1 MEDKEDSE
9 FEREELPKFV
19 AKVSHEAKL
28 KELLRNLTSIE
39 IKLCSDASK
48 EFKKLLRGDDGGE
61 LLREYVKTS
70 SKCSELLQAWKI
82 RQGKPGLS
90 YVFSL
95 ISAIL
100 SHPCGLYKANDTVG
114 FAISRVL
121 DKFAKLIIDEKLG
134 DVYKEL
140 NSKEAKR
147 QNAALLLLGSIVRR
161 GSGLASDVANNFDFK
176 LPIFTKLAES
186 KNKKFEMKRKH
197 FTRQSFVGFA
207 MSFLEVGK
215 STMLRWVLQQKE
227 MYYAIFRGLGNDED
241 DTVVYVLSTLRDKV
255 LIPGSLVT
263 PSLRSVLFGS
273 VTLEQIASISG
284 REDGGVAA
292 ELAHSVLVIVCTDP
306 SNGLMPDLKR
316 RPYPLR
322 GNLKRL
328 LDLMKKLKATE
339 TDYHRDLLL
348 EIVKGR
354 PLFGSAYLD
363 EFPYNLEDH
372 ASPTWFAAISLAAN
386 LISSVS
392 SGVPFDFLNSQ
403 RDDPPSLNNPDVQC
417 VIKCIGPR
425 PFTRLVVNKGL
436 LHTDSLVKHGT
447 LRLVLEALKLLDSF
461 ISTIESNSCS
471 SNQMIRR
478 WVSLKQ
484 DIQNEVRILLP
495 DPQVLLS
502 LLSSLSTHYKS
513 LESCLKRTA
522 DSEIMPEQGVKVVKK
537 LKTGTA
543 DEDMDILV
551 SGVCSSPDI
560 ALPGDIEM
568 VQGILDVDELNNG
581 DDYVKVIADIWG
593 LHQCSM
599 RGMAVK
605 EEETVFYSKLLD
617 TLKFYH
623 RTMPAVLE
631 GSFDFFKILPSNPLA
646 LPAILQQSL
655 FSLLIEYIG
664 CSAECKVPV
673 RTPPLMYK
681 HLQQFINLLI
691 YSPIRG
697 IKDQAHILAQAAML
711 STGAFDKNP
720 REIGVWLLFLPGTSM
735 DNFFIGDQ
743 GIDVFQ
749 NLFSAVVC
757 FLCDAVSTTGNNL
770 FKYWDLLRRHTYH
783 LKGFEDAS
791 PDFSPLVICVLEKC
805 LRVLTSESGTFTLPE
820 KSMISLYVASTIK
833 YLLQT
838 QVEAGLL
845 SSLIDLLLSKEV
857 VDRFS
862 FVDNA
867 QDLCEWR
874 PLMNFLFFSR
884 SIENRQTCSISS
896 IERKVVHADS
906 SFVNILGDIK
916 RVVRSGSDSGLVGI
930 TKAFMLSMI
939 STPPDLII
947 QNFPSVISISQNLFG
962 VPLSLLISIFF
973 LEPNLLRDVSKLCPE
988 MFFTGLE
995 RVVAMIHDEVRNEEI
1010 IGDKDIDSMRS
1021 ASVAFCFFLKQAPF
1035 HVLFPA
1041 TISID
1046 GPYLLEGSKLQDLI
1060 LAKLSECVTDNF
1072 ISSVLLVLFWFHQ
1085 IQLSYRIKPLVLLE
1099 QLSET
1104 CCFLIEQILAPDSGL
1119 AIFQAPLSTQCIL
1132 EVAEVIL
1139 CHPVVMLSVECPLV
1153 INEEFTEGI
1162 FGGSLEKFL
1171 GLARQGIH
1179 KMDYH
1184 VLSLL
1189 TAISEHVLTFCNGQR
1204 SLVEV
1209 DYANKHFVK
1218 AFTAL
1223 VKKLILKFKDRFDQC
1238 IKTEDLKPLTP
1249 TLYTLHTLI
1258 RFISPLELLELV
1270 LWMFS
1275 RIDRSEYAL
1284 QVSSKSSA
1292 LSVGL
1297 WIADCAFDML
1307 SAYLQQPYTKGIS
1320 YNMFWGMEEKN
1331 FDVLLFEN
1339 IYFEVIEIAMRF
1351 EVDAADL
1358 CLLKAVNVANIHK
1371 VMQNQHIPLSMDI
1384 SRVIVN
1390 TPIKVLSCCI
1400 HNTNMTRANI
1410 LFHLTEV
1417 SPFHLLVFGNLFS
1430 DMMNKYLLRKGN
1442 VIKGTSN
1449 NTLSDDDFV
1458 MLLPTAWLYLQSS
1471 SMKYAEQFQICVGN
1485 ISSFYSK
1492 ILLSSFSDWK
1502 SYVSG
1507 DIFKLECTE
1516 FLSPSMEEL
1525 LNLVSDSL
1533 LGKAILMLRY
1543 YFSLNRDAVKLKK
1556 RLKLFDSVCPHSG
1569 AHDTILDCDVSEID
1583 AYSLNQSLNLVNRV
1597 VAKIYFCRML
1607 LFPKDNQIQS
1617 LPGEDG
1623 NMKEIHSEVRSNKE
1637 DLSRIR
1643 LMNILVW
1650 TWQLIVKKF
1659 PSKSENSGK
1668 VIGTNYFLFM
1678 FLEAFILRN
1687 ILELTREMHNYLIKL
1702 NSLPFIEQLARL
1714 SLLHRFEDPA
1724 TLKMLRSVLTL
1735 LPDGN
1740 SNSLVLQLL
1749 LAHSQFAPTIHYVSK
1764 SSGGSQFGVIFKP
1777 MSSILR
1783 LLLVPSTDQS
1793 ALNVEMSPQNTS
1805 ELNMK
1810 RLEVVKLLR
1819 ALFHFTSQQCG
1830 FDFKKDISVNSRE
1843 LVFLLLSSYGATLS
1857 EVDLEIYDL
1866 MFEIESAN
1874 ESNSGSIAEMDYLW
1888 GAAAI
1893 KVRKEREQEQDLS
1906 SVNMNDVE
1914 ECRRSQF
1921 RENLPVDPKVCATT
1935 VLHFPYDRTV
1945 SEGTLFLSKYRHDN
1959 SETPYANVEKIC
1971 IYDPVFILRFSI
1983 HSLSMGYIEPMEFA
1997 SLGLLAI
2004 AFVSISSP
2012 HDEMRKLGY
2021 EALGRFK
2028 TALERCQKREGL
2040 VRLRLLLTYLQNGI
2054 EDPWQRIPCIIA
2066 MFVAEASFILLDS
2079 SHDHYLTISNFLVRS
2094 PRVNVKCIPLFETFF
2109 WSSTVKFKTLRL
2121 WILRLLYAGLNSDD
2135 DAQIYIRNNILEI
2148 LLAFYASPL
2157 SDSESKEL
2165 ILQVVKKSVKLH
2177 KMARYLV
2184 EYCGMISWLSSIISV
2199 FCRKQYQGPGNFP
2212 STFLITVLEVVN
2224 DVLSSRNTIDWLQKF
2239 ALEQLSEISTHLYQ
2253 LLVGT
2258 NLIKEK
2264 VSFVTSILQILTSTL
2279 KISQKRKVYQPHF
2292 TLSIEG
2298 LFRIY
2303 EVINV
2308 CSNGNY
2314 SPSAELGLKA
2324 VLMSTPS
2331 VALVCMDQEKLLKFI
2346 RWATSTALLLNSKLL
2361 QPRETYCHSTIF
2373 LEEQQSEDSLISTL
2387 LRWLTASVIVGRLS
2401 WRSNDLDS
2409 NLVLE
2414 RSGLE
2419 TLQSLLEHSKKGCG
2433 ENQTGFG
2440 CEEMLAASIFYL
2452 QQLLGMDCR
2461 LLPSVV
2467 SALCLLLFSDVSYL
2481 AEMDCLL
2488 DNGNNL
2494 ASLCSRIHCPV
2505 EANPSW
2511 RWTFYQPWMDLSS
2524 KSTDAA
2530 QKLDEHHACQSLL
2543 VVISN
2548 VIGKKSSH
2556 SHFLSLQDIENCGVF
2571 NWEKSILESK

>member
-9 FEREELPKFV
+9 FEREELPKSV

-39 IKLCSDASK
+39 IELCSDASK

-90 YVFSL
+90 
-95 ISAIL
+95 
-100 SHPCGLYKANDTVG
+100 
-114 FAISRVL
+114 
-121 DKFAKLIIDEKLG
+121 
-134 DVYKEL
+134 
-140 NSKEAKR
+140 
-147 QNAALLLLGSIVRR
+147 R

-176 LPIFTKLAES
+176 LPILTKLAES

-227 MYYAIFRGLGNDED
+227 MYYAIFRGLGNDD
-241 DTVVYVLSTLRDKV
+241 DDNVVYVLSTLCV
-255 LIPGSLVT
+255 I
-263 PSLRSVLFGS
+263 
-273 VTLEQIASISG
+273 SISG

-316 RPYPLR
+316 PLSAKR
-322 GNLKRL
+322 NLKRL

-339 TDYHRDLLL
+339 IDYHRDLLL

-372 ASPTWFAAISLAAN
+372 ASPNWFAAISLTAN
-386 LISSVS
+386 LISSVG
-392 SGVPFDFLNSQ
+392 SGLPFDFLNSQ
-403 RDDPPSLNNPDVQC
+403 PDDPPSLNNPDVEC

-461 ISTIESNSCS
+461 ISTIESNSRS
-471 SNQMIRR
+471 SNQMMRR

-522 DSEIMPEQGVKVVKK
+522 DSEITPEQGVKVVKK

-560 ALPGDIEM
+560 ALPRDIEM
-568 VQGILDVDELNNG
+568 VQGILDVDKLNNG

-599 RGMAVK
+599 HGMAVK

-617 TLKFYH
+617 ALKFYH

-655 FSLLIEYIG
+655 LSLLIEYIG

-691 YSPIRG
+691 YSPIRC

-757 FLCDAVSTTGNNL
+757 FLCDAVSTTANNL

-805 LRVLTSESGTFTLPE
+805 LRVLASESGTFTLPE

-939 STPPDLII
+939 STPPDLIL

-973 LEPNLLRDVSKLCPE
+973 LEPNLLRDVSKLWPE

-1060 LAKLSECVTDNF
+1060 LAKLSECATDNF

-1099 QLSET
+1099 QLSGT

-1119 AIFQAPLSTQCIL
+1119 VIFQAPLSTRIL

-1139 CHPVVMLSVECPLV
+1139 CHPVVVLSVECPLV

-1209 DYANKHFVK
+1209 DYANKRFVK

-1223 VKKLILKFKDRFDQC
+1223 VKKLILIFKDRFDQC

-1275 RIDRSEYAL
+1275 RIDHSEYAL
-1284 QVSSKSSA
+1284 QVSSKRSA

-1339 IYFEVIEIAMRF
+1339 IYFEVIEIAMCF
-1351 EVDAADL
+1351 ELDAADL
-1358 CLLKAVNVANIHK
+1358 CLLKAVNVTNIHK

-1390 TPIKVLSCCI
+1390 TPIRVLSCCI

-1430 DMMNKYLLRKGN
+1430 DMMNKYLLHKGK

-1471 SMKYAEQFQICVGN
+1471 SMKYGEQFQICVGN

-1543 YFSLNRDAVKLKK
+1543 YFSSNRDAVKLKK

-1607 LFPKDNQIQS
+1607 LFQKDNQIQS

-1637 DLSRIR
+1637 DSSRIR
-1643 LMNILVW
+1643 FMNILVW

-1659 PSKSENSGK
+1659 PSKSEDSGK

-1735 LPDGN
+1735 LSDGN

-1749 LAHSQFAPTIHYVSK
+1749 LGHSQFAPTIHYVSK

-1783 LLLVPSTDQS
+1783 LLVIPSTDQS

-1874 ESNSGSIAEMDYLW
+1874 ESNSGSIAEMDYFW

-1914 ECRRSQF
+1914 AVEERRRSQF

-1959 SETPYANVEKIC
+1959 SETPYANVEKIR

-2054 EDPWQRIPCIIA
+2054 EDPWQRIPSIIA

-2094 PRVNVKCIPLFETFF
+2094 PRVNVK
-2109 WSSTVKFKTLRL
+2109 
-2121 WILRLLYAGLNSDD
+2121 
-2135 DAQIYIRNNILEI
+2135 
-2148 LLAFYASPL
+2148 
-2157 SDSESKEL
+2157 
-2165 ILQVVKKSVKLH
+2165 VVKKSVKLH

-2253 LLVGT
+2253 LLVGS

-2331 VALVCMDQEKLLKFI
+2331 VALLCMDQEKLLKFI
-2346 RWATSTALLLNSKLL
+2346 RWATSTALLSNSKLL

-2409 NLVLE
+2409 NLVRE

-2511 RWTFYQPWMDLSS
+2511 RWTFYQPWKDLSS

-2548 VIGKKSSH
+2548 VVGKKSSH
-2556 SHFLSLQDIENCGVF
+2556 SHFLSLQDVENCGVF

>member
-1 MEDKEDSE
+1 MEDKADSE

-114 FAISRVL
+114 FAISRAL

-392 SGVPFDFLNSQ
+392 SGLPFDFLNSQ

-522 DSEIMPEQGVKVVKK
+522 DSEITPEQGVKVVKK

-581 DDYVKVIADIWG
+581 DDYVKVIGDIWG

-1209 DYANKHFVK
+1209 DYANKRFVK

-1275 RIDRSEYAL
+1275 RIDHSEYAL

-1339 IYFEVIEIAMRF
+1339 IYFEVIEIAMCF
-1351 EVDAADL
+1351 ELDAADL

-1643 LMNILVW
+1643 FMNILVW

-1740 SNSLVLQLL
+1740 LNSLVLQLL

-1819 ALFHFTSQQCG
+1819 ALFHFTSQQRG

-2066 MFVAEASFILLDS
+2066 MFVAEASFILLNS

-2109 WSSTVKFKTLRL
+2109 WSSTVKFRTLRL

-2331 VALVCMDQEKLLKFI
+2331 VALVCMDQEKLLKFT
-2346 RWATSTALLLNSKLL
+2346 RGTA
-2361 QPRETYCHSTIF
+2361 I
-2373 LEEQQSEDSLISTL
+2373 
-2387 LRWLTASVIVGRLS
+2387 
-2401 WRSNDLDS
+2401 
-2409 NLVLE
+2409 
-2414 RSGLE
+2414 
-2419 TLQSLLEHSKKGCG
+2419 
-2433 ENQTGFG
+2433 
-2440 CEEMLAASIFYL
+2440 
-2452 QQLLGMDCR
+2452 
-2461 LLPSVV
+2461 
-2467 SALCLLLFSDVSYL
+2467 
-2481 AEMDCLL
+2481 
-2488 DNGNNL
+2488 
-2494 ASLCSRIHCPV
+2494 
-2505 EANPSW
+2505 
-2511 RWTFYQPWMDLSS
+2511 
-2524 KSTDAA
+2524 
-2530 QKLDEHHACQSLL
+2530 
-2543 VVISN
+2543 
-2548 VIGKKSSH
+2548 
-2556 SHFLSLQDIENCGVF
+2556 
-2571 NWEKSILESK
+2571 